1 MVDLLDMD
9 RLKRSGPTE
18 QRLASLEEQ
27 VGQVGHLE
35 RVGEEAAGS
44 EEEAPPA
51 SLGETPP

>member
-1 MVDLLDMD
+1 MD